1 MDDLE
6 NSYHKEDE
14 DDDSGRAFDDFED
27 QKFDQEALELVPALS
42 KVVTNVPKNCE
53 SFFAIRQFIML
64 KIFNLK

>member
-27 QKFDQEALELVPALS
+27 QEFDHEALELVPALS
-42 KVVTNVPKNCE
+42 KVVTNVPKIVKVF
-53 SFFAIRQFIML
+53 SQFASS
-64 KIFNLK
+64 